1 MISSSQ
7 CGQDLYVVEKLKN
20 KTEGFYIEI
29 GAYDPVDISNTY
41 SLEKYMKW
49 SGISFEASKDV
60 KEKWEQ
66 IRTNKLVICDAT
78 KFDFKKCFKENNVP
92 ATIDYLSLDIDAATL
107 DCLKILPLNEYKF
120 KVITIEHD
128 EYSAGPSNKNSMRE
142 ILFTHGYTLDIPDV
156 KNDGLIFEDWW
167 IYPC

>member
-1 MISSSQ
+1 MISTSQ

-20 KTEGFYIEI
+20 KTKGFYIEI
-29 GAYDPVDISNTY
+29 GAYHPIDISNTY
-41 SLEKYMKW
+41 SLEKYKNW

-78 KFDFKKCFKENNVP
+78 KFDFKKCFIENNVP
-92 ATIDYLSLDIDAATL
+92 TAIDYLSLDIDNATL
-107 DCLKILPLNEYKF
+107 ACLKILPLNEYKF

-142 ILFTHGYTLDIPDV
+142 ILFAHGYILDRPDV

-167 IYPC
+167 IYPY